1 MYAHVRFV
9 EKGLPRKWKPMTL
22 PHLEEEN
29 RKHGRYDLRQSEWA
43 STVQNQI
50 HPGLRGWPT
59 GPYSKPPPLE
69 TFS

>member
-1 MYAHVRFV
+1 
-9 EKGLPRKWKPMTL
+9 MTL
-22 PHLEEEN
+22 PHLEEEK

-59 GPYSKPPPLE
+59 GPCWATVSLLHWKHLVEGYC
-69 TFS
+69 